1 MIIALQVEIEEQ
13 VFTYKLKEIMK
24 TIKIKPV
31 NEHFLQQ
38 VKDNGGVLKHDY
50 SNPVHFQHVVDSLG
64 GEEFLKEKY
73 PLVYEMVC
81 NTREYHTRLKSEGR
95 AVSSTTPGYK
105 NSAKIRYVNFDR
117 ATKLA
122 TASSIHRTGINPSLA
137 VISRV
142 VDLSNNQNLDGFA
155 IVDNNVATIEGYVE
169 QPART
174 LISSQDRKFHVMSD
188 FNTMTYD
195 DMGTRINESESHV
208 SDVIKVKGV
217 STIVK
222 SVSVTHPEAT
232 KNPLRKNTVIVYD
245 RQGIVNQD
253 YDYYFPLVSAGNNIK
268 MQLRF
273 EGSATFDSDVRV
285 IAPTAENVRLEL
297 EHPSFGTVVFNN
309 YAGIVF
315 KAEGNKLS
323 WVFPEDWKAQLFK
336 KTFVSGIDFDIY
348 CEMKVQVAFGNDAP
362 LPTLVPITIS
372 SKNVDHVDPS
382 YKRIRKINI
391 YWGCMGK
398 DTQIKMADGSLKA
411 VSAIQPGE
419 SIMSAYGEV
428 VKVTDVMT
436 GKEAQMI
443 KVKVRTGDSILLTDE
458 HPILTERGMMMAKHL
473 CVGDVLIL
481 EGEKAFLSEA
491 YKIEYN
497 DTVYSLVLEKP
508 EAYIIGNGFII
519 GDFESQQKAIAE
531 TTRIETVKMKLDEYQ
546 EEMVKF
552 YAELD
557 EQLRNANY

>member
-1 MIIALQVEIEEQ
+1 
-13 VFTYKLKEIMK
+13 MK

-31 NEHFLQQ
+31 NEHFLKQ

-50 SNPVHFQHVVDSLG
+50 SNPIHFQYVLDSLG

-73 PLVYEMVC
+73 PLVYETMC
-81 NTREYHTRLKSEGR
+81 NTREYHSRLKSEGR

-137 VISRV
+137 IISRV
-142 VDLSNNQNLDGFA
+142 VDLSNNQNLDGYA
-155 IVDNNVATIEGYVE
+155 ITDNNVATMEGYVE
-169 QPART
+169 QPSRT
-174 LISSQDRKFHVMSD
+174 LISSQDKKFQVLSD

-195 DMGTRINESESHV
+195 DRGARINESESHV
-208 SDVIKVKGV
+208 SNVIKVKGV

-232 KNPLRKNTVIVYD
+232 KNPLRANTVIVYD

-268 MQLRF
+268 VQLRF
-273 EGSATFDSDVRV
+273 EGSATFDSDVKV
-285 IAPTAENVRLEL
+285 IAPRPENVRLEL
-297 EHPSFGTVVFNN
+297 EHPRFGTVVFNN
-309 YAGIVF
+309 HAGIVF
-315 KAEGNKLS
+315 KVEGNVLS
-323 WVFPEDWKAQLFK
+323 WVFPEDWNAQLTK
-336 KTFVSGIDFDIY
+336 KAFVSGIGFDIY
-348 CEMKVQVAFGNDAP
+348 CEMKVEVAFGNDAP

-398 DTQIKMADGSLKA
+398 DTQIKMADGSLKV

-428 VKVTDVMT
+428 VKVKDVMT

-443 KVKVRTGDSILLTDE
+443 KVKVRSGDSILLTDE

-473 CVGDVLIL
+473 CVADVLIL
-481 EGEKAFLSEA
+481 EGEKAFLEEA
-491 YKIEYN
+491 YKVEYN

-508 EAYIIGNGFII
+508 EAYIIGNRFII

-531 TTRIETVKMKLDEYQ
+531 TTRIETTKMKLDEYQ
-546 EEMVKF
+546 EAMVEV
-552 YAELD
+552 YSDLD
-557 EQLRNANY
+557 AALKHTYSNPTE

>member
-1 MIIALQVEIEEQ
+1 M
-13 VFTYKLKEIMK
+13 
-24 TIKIKPV
+24 
-31 NEHFLQQ
+31 
-38 VKDNGGVLKHDY
+38 
-50 SNPVHFQHVVDSLG
+50 
-64 GEEFLKEKY
+64 
-73 PLVYEMVC
+73 
-81 NTREYHTRLKSEGR
+81 
-95 AVSSTTPGYK
+95 
-105 NSAKIRYVNFDR
+105 
-117 ATKLA
+117 
-122 TASSIHRTGINPSLA
+122 
-137 VISRV
+137 
-142 VDLSNNQNLDGFA
+142 
-155 IVDNNVATIEGYVE
+155 
-169 QPART
+169 
-174 LISSQDRKFHVMSD
+174 
-188 FNTMTYD
+188 
-195 DMGTRINESESHV
+195 
-208 SDVIKVKGV
+208 
-217 STIVK
+217 
-222 SVSVTHPEAT
+222 
-232 KNPLRKNTVIVYD
+232 
-245 RQGIVNQD
+245 
-253 YDYYFPLVSAGNNIK
+253 
-268 MQLRF
+268 
-273 EGSATFDSDVRV
+273 RV

-348 CEMKVQVAFGNDAP
+348 CEMKVQVAFGDDAP

-398 DTQIKMADGSLKA
+398 DTQIKMADGSLKT

-481 EGEKAFLSEA
+481 EDEKAFLSEA

>member
-1 MIIALQVEIEEQ
+1 
-13 VFTYKLKEIMK
+13 MK
-24 TIKIKPV
+24 TIRIKPI
-31 NEHFLQQ
+31 NEHFLKQ

-50 SNPVHFQHVVDSLG
+50 SNPVHFQHVLDSLG

-73 PLVYEMVC
+73 PLVYETIC
-81 NTREYHTRLKSEGR
+81 NTREYHARLKSEGR
-95 AVSSTTPGYK
+95 AVSSSITPGYK
-105 NSAKIRYVNFDR
+105 NSAKIRYVNFDM

-122 TASSIHRTGINPSLA
+122 TASSIHRTGINPTLTI
-137 VISRV
+137 VSRV

-155 IVDNNVATIEGYVE
+155 IIDNNAANIEGYVE
-169 QPART
+169 QPSKT
-174 LISSQDRKFHVMSD
+174 LISSQDKKFHVMSD
-188 FNTMTYD
+188 FNTVTYD
-195 DMGTRINESESHV
+195 DKGLRINDSESHV
-208 SDVIKVKGV
+208 SDVIKVRGI
-217 STIVK
+217 SSIVK

-232 KNPLRKNTVIVYD
+232 KNPLRANTVIVYD

-268 MQLRF
+268 VQLRF
-273 EGSATFDSDVRV
+273 EGSATFDRDVRV
-285 IAPTAENVRLEL
+285 IAPKPENVRLEL

-309 YAGIVF
+309 HAGIVF
-315 KAEGNKLS
+315 KAEGNVLS
-323 WVFPEDWKAQLFK
+323 WVFPEDWNAQLTK
-336 KTFVSGIDFDIY
+336 KAFVSGIGFDIY
-348 CEMKVQVAFGNDAP
+348 CEMKVEVAFGNDAP
-362 LPTLVPITIS
+362 IPTLVPITIS

-398 DTQIKMADGSLKA
+398 DTQIKMADGSLKS

-497 DTVYSLVLEKP
+497 DTVYSLVLEKS

-531 TTRIETVKMKLDEYQ
+531 TTRIATVKMKLDEYQ

-552 YAELD
+552 CAELD